1 MLSTMNLTAGTL
13 FYSIIS
19 WPRLIIADMAF
30 IDVSLGVLA
39 CVVTAGDKARTF
51 STSVY
56 LNRCS
61 LGIFCLLYTSD
72 AADDMQ
78 CVDLGGRRI
87 IKK

>member
-1 MLSTMNLTAGTL
+1 MLSTMILTAGTL

-19 WPRLIIADMAF
+19 WPWLIIADMAS

-56 LNRCS
+56 LNQCS
-61 LGIFCLLYTSD
+61 LGIIFFGNFMKQQYLN
-72 AADDMQ
+72 
-78 CVDLGGRRI
+78 
-87 IKK
+87 